1 MGMGELIQFRA
12 SAGADRSRPAPTERQ
27 EARIIFFTGVR
38 YQRHEP
44 TELIEPNASSNSPPE
59 GGMDG
64 AGGGR
69 RKRRG

>member
-1 MGMGELIQFRA
+1 MGELVQFRA
-12 SAGADRSRPAPTERQ
+12 SAGAERSRAAPAERQ
-27 EARIIFFTGVR
+27 GAAVIFFTGVR

-44 TELIEPNASSNSPPE
+44 AAAIARDAGSNAPPE

-64 AGGGR
+64 AGGRR

>member
-1 MGMGELIQFRA
+1 MGELVQFRA
-12 SAGADRSRPAPTERQ
+12 SAGAERSRPAPVERQ
-27 EARIIFFTGVR
+27 EATIIFFTGVR

-44 TELIEPNASSNSPPE
+44 ATAIAPNAGSNAPPE